1 MERFFGGNPIAVMIR
16 LIIMSVVVGI
26 VLAAFG
32 LSPLELLEA
41 IQRLTIRIYDMGFD
55 AIEWALQYFL
65 LGAVIVIPVWFLSRL
80 FSTSRKNSDS

>member
-41 IQRLTIRIYDMGFD
+41 IQRLAVRVYNMGFD

-65 LGAVIVIPVWFLSRL
+65 LGAVIVIPVWFISRL
-80 FSTSRKNSDS
+80 FSTSSKKSDS